1 MDIVCGY
8 VQLEFDNEEKIPAYA
23 ILLDYELIFFEDEKV
38 KKKKK
43 KKKLKIK
50 LK

>member
-23 ILLDYELIFFEDEKV
+23 ILLDYELIFFEEEKE
-38 KKKKK
+38 KKKKNK
-43 KKKLKIK
+43 NKIK
-50 LK
+50 II